1 MSWLK
6 KLLGREQSHEDW
18 LAEHPGKGA
27 PTSMPPAVSDEE
39 EKATRSRMENE
50 LDAQRTKREQ
60 P

>member
-6 KLLGREQSHEDW
+6 KLLGREQSHEEW

-27 PTSMPPAVSDEE
+27 PKSMPPAVSDEE

-50 LDAQRTKREQ
+50 LDAQRTKRQQ